1 MLAAISGFVHA
12 ALPRVLARLGTQ
24 REVENVRLLE
34 AERYAAD
41 VRVGKPRDA
50 SLPREPGV
58 VALIDAVLAGKVQV
72 AAIVRMDQQIGDPRV
87 LGQAARLVDQYPM
100 ASAIDGLVHGSLAE
114 SGHRHARAGVDD
126 APRQANA
133 GVERLGRTRVD
144 RQRADRCGPAIS
156 LLGRKA
162 LAEPLP
168 GAAAVRG
175 LVHAALAAQVD
186 HVGVARMGCDA
197 FRTIAA
203 QACVVDPIAL
213 APVGRTI
220 EAADVAACEQFVEV
234 VGAGA
239 DGLNPSSSARPEVV
253 PSRRGSGGG
262 AEQGKAQAAGS

>member
-1 MLAAISGFVHA
+1 MATIM
-12 ALPRVLARLGTQ
+12 
-24 REVENVRLLE
+24 
-34 AERYAAD
+34 
-41 VRVGKPRDA
+41 
-50 SLPREPGV
+50 
-58 VALIDAVLAGKVQV
+58 
-72 AAIVRMDQQIGDPRV
+72 RMDQQVGDPRI
-87 LGQAARLVDQYPM
+87 LGQAAWLVDQYPM
-100 ASAIDGLVHGSLAE
+100 ASAIDGLVHGSLTE
-114 SGHRHARAGVDD
+114 SGHRYAGAGVDD

-133 GVERLGRTRVD
+133 SIECVGRTGID
-144 RQRADRCGPAIS
+144 RERADRCGPAIS
-156 LLGRKA
+156 LLGPKA

-186 HVGVARMGCDA
+186 HVGVAWMGCDA
-197 FRTIAA
+197 FRTIVA

-213 APVGRTI
+213 SPVGRTI
-220 EAADVAACEQFVEV
+220 EAADVAACEQFVDV